1 MTNQMQKI
9 KSGFTL
15 IELLVVISIIGF
27 MSGLFLVAYQGAAQ
41 QSNVQKTRTTVQKI
55 GDVLNSRMEEYSS
68 YPLVLRSPAGFPL
81 SPNTTPLPPLPPALP
96 ESKTILLER
105 ARLLCL
111 RELIAMEMPDHPD
124 DIKWS
129 DKWVTAQPMTVFL
142 NNAAQIIPTGLTA
155 GGSGVFVRN
164 KPTSRVFGL
173 ARKLSGPTGRPI
185 PGWQATNANA
195 ELLYLVVED
204 SEFDGSSA
212 IESFGASEI
221 GDKDGDG
228 LNEFID
234 AFGQPIQWIRWPTA
248 FEGIARYHPDL
259 LDPGIIT
266 GIGAS
271 LKVTIETDPLDR
283 MAADPGYGSTPLNIN
298 PGPGTTPLVISSGRD
313 RRFGIR
319 FEFASPMVG
328 TQSFSVI
335 NSQWTIAGY
344 LNTARITDPWY
355 PRNSPAAALGS
366 RIDASGDWSDN
377 VSNYDGNA
385 EAQ

>member
-1 MTNQMQKI
+1 MTSHIQKTR
-9 KSGFTL
+9 SGFTL
-15 IELLVVISIIGF
+15 VELLVVISIVGF

-41 QSNVQKTRTTVQKI
+41 QSNIQKTRTTVQKI

-68 YPLVLRSPAGFPL
+68 YPLVLRSPLGFPL
-81 SPNTTPLPPLPPALP
+81 PANTTPIIPLPSPLA

-111 RELIAMEMPDHPD
+111 RELIAMEMPDNPD

-129 DKWVTAQPMTVFL
+129 DKWVMAQPMASFL
-142 NNAAQIIPTGLTA
+142 NSVPQIIPTGLSA
-155 GGSGVFVRN
+155 GGIGVFVRN

-173 ARKLSGPTGRPI
+173 ANKLSGPTGRPI
-185 PGWQATNANA
+185 PGWQTTNANA

-266 GIGAS
+266 GSGAS

-298 PGPGTTPLVISSGRD
+298 PGPGTTPLVISRGRD
-313 RRFGIR
+313 RKFGIR
-319 FEFASPMVG
+319 FEFSSPMAS
-328 TQSFSVI
+328 TTSYSVI
-335 NSQWTIAGY
+335 NSQWTIPGY
-344 LNTARITDPWY
+344 LFNARITDPWY
-355 PRNSPAAALGS
+355 PRNSPADGLGG
-366 RIDASGDWSDN
+366 RVDTSGDWSDN
-377 VSNYDGNA
+377 ISNYDGNG
-385 EAQ
+385 ES

>member
-1 MTNQMQKI
+1 MTSQIQKTRA
-9 KSGFTL
+9 GFTL
-15 IELLVVISIIGF
+15 VELLVVISIIGLMF
-27 MSGLFLVAYQGAAQ
+27 GLFLVAYQGAAQ

-55 GDVLNSRMEEYSS
+55 GDILNSRMEEYAS
-68 YPLVLRSPAGFPL
+68 YPLILRTPTGFPL
-81 SPNTTPLPPLPPALP
+81 PPNTTPITASPP

-129 DKWVTAQPMTVFL
+129 DKWVTGQTMTNFL
-142 NNAAQIIPTGLTA
+142 NSVPQTIPTGLA
-155 GGSGVFVRN
+155 VGGAGVFVRN

-173 ARKLSGPTGRPI
+173 AQKLSNAAGRPI
-185 PGWQATNANA
+185 PDWQTTNANA
-195 ELLYLVVED
+195 ELLFLVVED

-248 FEGIARYHPDL
+248 FEGISRYHPDL

-266 GIGAS
+266 GSGAS
-271 LKVTIETDPLDR
+271 LRVTIETDPLDR

-313 RRFGIR
+313 RQFGIR
-319 FEFASPMVG
+319 FEFANPMVG
-328 TQSFSVI
+328 TTSYSVI

-344 LNTARITDPWY
+344 LFGARITDPWY
-355 PRNSPAAALGS
+355 PRNSPADGLGS
-366 RIDASGDWSDN
+366 RIDTSGAWSDN

-385 EAQ
+385 ESQ